1 MAYPCVFCGQLKASK
16 EHVYPKWLRSLQAP
30 YDGVIS
36 VVETPQG
43 NQVRPTQV
51 PFDITVN
58 TVCRDCNTGWMHDLE
73 EATRPLL
80 TRMIRGQLCELTL
93 TDQHLLAQW
102 VYKTVLMIHEQSRAA
117 SLVPPEHFKS
127 LFKARVPPAGTAI
140 WLATQTAPVV
150 GPVSSVV
157 FSTIDHHQ
165 IEDGQIPGGLDGTTF
180 YKRRTRN
187 WSILR
192 VAFRQREQPD
202 SESSSLRRSQQLR
215 GLVVAKHWSTVVA
228 PTLHRRGRRLHSFLR
243 AHFRCLNLSGVPCRA
258 APDRC
263 LAKCAWWAQELMSW
277 EARPLLMS
285 MTTAVSATDSPAPTS
300 PPSAPPGP
308 PTAQLP
314 QETPALDP
322 SR

>member
-1 MAYPCVFCGQLKASK
+1 VAYPCVFCGQLKASK

-180 YKRRTRN
+180 Y
-187 WSILR
+187 SAGLAIG
-192 VAFRQREQPD
+192 AFCALLFANV
-202 SESSSLRRSQQLR
+202 SSPIQSPLPSAEANSYVVSL
-215 GLVVAKHWSTVVA
+215 WPSTG
-228 PTLHRRGRRLHSFLR
+228 P
-243 AHFRCLNLSGVPCRA
+243 
-258 APDRC
+258 
-263 LAKCAWWAQELMSW
+263 QSW
-277 EARPLLMS
+277 P
-285 MTTAVSATDSPAPTS
+285 
-300 PPSAPPGP
+300 PPSTDGVGGFIAFYERIFG
-308 PTAQLP
+308 A
-314 QETPALDP
+314 
-322 SR
+322 